1 MGERQAVCEKRQN
14 NITPA
19 GCEREIMIARAEER
33 EKSKVGERCSLIVP
47 PLITTM
53 RRPTLSRARFAGQCW
68 LEFGLHRSVYYRVIV
83 MATALSASWEDS
95 GYRTH
100 SSC

>member
-1 MGERQAVCEKRQN
+1 
-14 NITPA
+14 
-19 GCEREIMIARAEER
+19 MIVRAEEE
-33 EKSKVGERCSLIVP
+33 EKSKVGERCSLIAS
-47 PLITTM
+47 PLIATM

-83 MATALSASWEDS
+83 MTTALSASWKDS
-95 GYRTH
+95 GYQTH